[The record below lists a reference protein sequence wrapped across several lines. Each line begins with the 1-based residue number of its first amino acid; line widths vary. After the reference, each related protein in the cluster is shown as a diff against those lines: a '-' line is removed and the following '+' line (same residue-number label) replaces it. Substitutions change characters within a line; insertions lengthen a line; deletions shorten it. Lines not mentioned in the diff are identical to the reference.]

1 MKSDQQLHND
11 VLDQLKWEP
20 SIRETEIGLSVK
32 SGVVTLSGHVDSYAE
47 KFAAVRA
54 VERLSGV
61 KAVVDDLEVR
71 LPSQHERPDTE
82 IAHNAVSAL
91 RWDITVPDE
100 KVRMTVRDGWIT
112 LEGEVMWQYQK
123 ASAERAIRN
132 LVGVRGI
139 TNLIAVRPRKA
150 SVFDVSDKIRDALRR
165 SAELDADRITISAQ
179 DGAVTLNGT
188 VHSYAERR
196 DAERAAWSAPGVRQ
210 VDDRISVAF

>member
-32 SGVVTLSGHVDSYAE
+32 SGVVTLAGHVDSYAE

-100 KVRMTVRDGWIT
+100 KIRMTVRDGWIT

-132 LVGVRGI
+132 LVGVRGL
-139 TNLIAVRPRKA
+139 TNLIAVRPRRA

-165 SAELDADRITISAQ
+165 SAELDADRITISAH